1 MVSGAV
7 RSGRRSARSPRL
19 AVAAVAICPGLF
31 RAGADGVSVRR
42 LIGFERTPGFGRMF
56 PLVGLQTL
64 PGAAVNASRAVD
76 CASPV
81 WR

>member
-7 RSGRRSARSPRL
+7 SSGQRSARSPRFAVS
-19 AVAAVAICPGLF
+19 AVATCPGLF

-42 LIGFERTPGFGRMF
+42 LIGFERMPGFGGLF
-56 PLVGLQTL
+56 PLVTLLTL
-64 PGAAVNASRAVD
+64 PSAAVNAGCAVD
-76 CASPV
+76 CASSA